1 VLGWPVAHSL
11 SPAIHNAA
19 LRACGLD
26 RWHYQLLPV
35 DPELLHEV
43 VVALPGAGFRGANV
57 TIPHKRA
64 VLELA
69 TGATARARAIGAANT
84 LTFEAGGEI
93 VADNTDA
100 PAFTEAVPIGLRG
113 TTALVLGAGGTARA
127 TVWALA
133 DAGASEIRVWNRTP
147 SRAEEL
153 CRLFGATAVTA
164 PEPADLLINCTA
176 VGLDGSHA
184 LETLPVSA
192 RAVSDFGCVVDFVYA
207 ASETAL
213 IRAARAAGRPA
224 VDGLDL
230 LVGQGALS
238 FERFTGLRAPVDVM
252 RDAARGERPRAQT
265 GG

>member
-1 VLGWPVAHSL
+1 
-11 SPAIHNAA
+11 
-19 LRACGLD
+19 
-26 RWHYQLLPV
+26 
-35 DPELLHEV
+35 
-43 VVALPGAGFRGANV
+43 
-57 TIPHKRA
+57 
-64 VLELA
+64 
-69 TGATARARAIGAANT
+69 
-84 LTFEAGGEI
+84 
-93 VADNTDA
+93 
-100 PAFTEAVPIGLRG
+100 
-113 TTALVLGAGGTARA
+113 
-127 TVWALA
+127 VWALA

-147 SRAEEL
+147 SRAQEL

-176 VGLDGSHA
+176 VGLDGSHG

-192 RAVSDFGCVVDFVYA
+192 RALSDFGCVVDFVYA
-207 ASETAL
+207 SSETAL

-238 FERFTGLRAPVDVM
+238 FERFTGLPAPVDVM